1 MTAGFHPDATAA
13 DYHADRL
20 SPEPS
25 LSSSVAAI
33 LLDRSPR
40 HAWAAHPRLNPAF
53 APDEE
58 PTRAR
63 EIGTAAHKLILGRGA
78 EVVTIDAADYKGG
91 AARTCRAEL
100 YAAGKAPILRPDMG
114 RAQTVASAVAEQVA
128 HIEDCAGFFDA
139 RPELV
144 AVAQDM
150 TGAWLRCMV
159 DRFED
164 RETSA
169 VIWDIKT
176 GDTSAAPHALGRRI
190 ASMGYDVQAAFYE
203 RVILAL
209 RPALAGRLTFRWVFV
224 ENDPPHLVTVAEL
237 DNAGLEI
244 GRKKVAAAVALW
256 NRCIAEQSWPGY
268 PAHIVRVEYP
278 GFAEQSWLNREL
290 SDAVLRDM
298 GADPFTCLAPWR
310 PPAPA
315 TELLGAC

>member
-1 MTAGFHPDATAA
+1 MTAGFHHDMPAA
-13 DYHADRL
+13 AYHSDPA
-20 SPEPS
+20 PEPS

-40 HAWAAHPRLNPAF
+40 HAWIAHPKLNPAF
-53 APDEE
+53 VYDDE
-58 PTRAR
+58 PTRAQ

-78 EVVTIDAADYKGG
+78 EIVTIDAADYRSGVAK
-91 AARTCRAEL
+91 TCRQATYE
-100 YAAGKAPILRPDMG
+100 AGKAPILRPDME
-114 RAQTVASAVAEQVA
+114 RAQAIARAVAEQVA
-128 HIEDCAGFFDA
+128 RIDDCAGFFGA
-139 RPELV
+139 TPELV

-164 RETSA
+164 RGTSA
-169 VIWDIKT
+169 VLYDVKT
-176 GDTSAAPHALGRRI
+176 GDTSAAPHGLGRRI
-190 ASMGYDVQAAFYE
+190 VNMGYDVQAAFYE
-203 RVILAL
+203 RVILTL
-209 RPALAGRLTFRWVFV
+209 RPELAGRLTFRWVFV

-268 PAHIVRVEYP
+268 PAKIVRVEYP
-278 GFAEQSWLNREL
+278 GFAEQAWLNREL
-290 SDAVLRDM
+290 SDAALRDM

-310 PPAPA
+310 PPAPE